1 MEGKLNKHTLSIL
14 EFDRIRESLAYYCR
28 TEGGRLLASQI
39 EPNTD
44 FDAVE
49 LAQNETTQSRN
60 FIEKFGMLPFTQV
73 RSISNILKMT
83 IIGSRVTPKDLL
95 DMLSTLKAS
104 RIIRHSLEAN
114 KDMVADIW
122 SIAQRVRPQPQIEQ
136 LINKTIDEYGEVLD
150 SASERLASIRV
161 QMKLVHTKI
170 HSKLG
175 EILKT
180 SSYSKMI
187 QEPIITIRDDR
198 FVIPLKGEYRNHFP
212 CIVHDSSASG
222 QTLYVEP
229 LSVIPLNNDLR
240 NLKQREEEEIELIMD
255 NISREISFKSADLEL
270 LDETLSMVDL
280 IFGRGELSINWK
292 CARPSLEKKPKLD
305 IIQGRHPLLNVE
317 PVPIDVRIGDD
328 YRAIILTGPNTGG
341 KTVTLKTI
349 GLFVAM
355 TQCGL
360 HLPANEDTS
369 MGVFS
374 DVLADI
380 GDEQSISQNLST
392 FSSHLTNIKEILS
405 ETDKDK
411 LVMLDELGAGTDPL
425 EGAALAYSVT
435 EHLYEIGCK
444 FIITTHIGDLKAF
457 AYKNPQS
464 VNASVGFDSDTLRPT
479 FKIHIGTPG
488 ASHAFDIA
496 ERIGIPASIIEYA
509 KTLISKED
517 RDSTEIVARMAEDA
531 RLIQEERKQVAR
543 AKNEADELLKKREIE
558 LEEIESSK
566 SKMIDRELSKAKR
579 FFNEKLAEADE
590 IVKRLA
596 QATRQSKETDTLH
609 KRLQEI
615 STEIRQES
623 PQAQN
628 DELKTAPAEIDG
640 IKPGDV
646 VYVPKF
652 KSQGFVMD
660 VLPDKGK
667 VLVQVGLARVQ
678 LPANSVELIIEG
690 EVIQAEKH
698 NEERPKIETVQIKL
712 ELFGMPIEDALLQ
725 LERHLDKAYAASV
738 PFIYVVHGRGS
749 GALRKAISEYLSKN
763 SNVDRFNLANPNEGG
778 DAVTIVFLK

>member
-1 MEGKLNKHTLSIL
+1 
-14 EFDRIRESLAYYCR
+14 
-28 TEGGRLLASQI
+28 
-39 EPNTD
+39 
-44 FDAVE
+44 
-49 LAQNETTQSRN
+49 
-60 FIEKFGMLPFTQV
+60 
-73 RSISNILKMT
+73 
-83 IIGSRVTPKDLL
+83 
-95 DMLSTLKAS
+95 
-104 RIIRHSLEAN
+104 
-114 KDMVADIW
+114 
-122 SIAQRVRPQPQIEQ
+122 
-136 LINKTIDEYGEVLD
+136 
-150 SASERLASIRV
+150 
-161 QMKLVHTKI
+161 
-170 HSKLG
+170 
-175 EILKT
+175 
-180 SSYSKMI
+180 
-187 QEPIITIRDDR
+187 
-198 FVIPLKGEYRNHFP
+198 
-212 CIVHDSSASG
+212 
-222 QTLYVEP
+222 
-229 LSVIPLNNDLR
+229 
-240 NLKQREEEEIELIMD
+240 
-255 NISREISFKSADLEL
+255 
-270 LDETLSMVDL
+270 
-280 IFGRGELSINWK
+280 
-292 CARPSLEKKPKLD
+292 
-305 IIQGRHPLLNVE
+305 
-317 PVPIDVRIGDD
+317 
-328 YRAIILTGPNTGG
+328 
-341 KTVTLKTI
+341 
-349 GLFVAM
+349 
-355 TQCGL
+355 
-360 HLPANEDTS
+360 
-369 MGVFS
+369 MGIFS

-392 FSSHLTNIKEILS
+392 FSSHLTNIKEILE

-464 VNASVGFDSDTLRPT
+464 VNASVGFDSETLRPT

-496 ERIGIPASIIEYA
+496 ERIGIPTSIIEYA

-531 RLIQEERKQVAR
+531 RLIQEERKQVVR
-543 AKNEADELLKKREIE
+543 AKNEADELLKKREME
-558 LEEIESSK
+558 LEEFESSK

-579 FFNEKLAEADE
+579 FFNEKLEEANE

-596 QATRQSKETDTLH
+596 QASRQSKETDTLH

-628 DELKTAPAEIDG
+628 DEIKTVPAEIDG

-646 VYVPKF
+646 VFVPKF

-660 VLPDKGK
+660 VFPDKGK
-667 VLVQVGLARVQ
+667 VLVQVGSARVQ
-678 LPANSVELIIEG
+678 LPANSVELVIEG
-690 EVIQAEKH
+690 EIVQAEKPAD
-698 NEERPKIETVQIKL
+698 EQRPKVETVQIKL

-763 SNVDRFNLANPNEGG
+763 ANVDRFNLANPNEGG